1 MHNIPRKI
9 IRSSVLTGGTTRVKQ
24 ESDTISIDIG
34 PPAVRPPAHGAALLR
49 PQETRRANQ
58 PRIDSIVKL
67 ELDGSAMDLDPL

>member
-1 MHNIPRKI
+1 LPNIPRKI
-9 IRSSVLTGGTTRVKQ
+9 IRSSVLTGGTARVKQ

-34 PPAVRPPAHGAALLR
+34 PPVMCPPAHGAALLR

-67 ELDGSAMDLDPL
+67 KLDGSAMDLDPR